1 MLSYIWCNKELKHS
15 SYSIS
20 GASGEN
26 RTLVPSLENLYTN
39 RCTTLAYLNSLR
51 NAEELWGGKSEL
63 NRRPSG
69 PQSDALT
76 DWAIPTKL

>member
-1 MLSYIWCNKELKHS
+1 MKCSFLSIKSLCY
-15 SYSIS
+15 

-51 NAEELWGGKSEL
+51 NPEELWGGKSEL

-76 DWAIPTKL
+76 N